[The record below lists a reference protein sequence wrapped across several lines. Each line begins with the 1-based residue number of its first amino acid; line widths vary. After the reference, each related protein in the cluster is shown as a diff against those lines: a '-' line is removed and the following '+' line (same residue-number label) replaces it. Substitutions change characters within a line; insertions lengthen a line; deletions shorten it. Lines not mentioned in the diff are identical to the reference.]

1 MHLKGCFFV
10 LCMTKR
16 YDIYKDYRQHYKVM
30 LKFCIK
36 VLHYLQKQ
44 ANLKLKWKKSIKICN
59 KAVEA
64 SGNPVASNT
73 TEKLF

>member
-1 MHLKGCFFV
+1 
-10 LCMTKR
+10 
-16 YDIYKDYRQHYKVM
+16 M

-36 VLHYLQKQ
+36 VLHYLQMR